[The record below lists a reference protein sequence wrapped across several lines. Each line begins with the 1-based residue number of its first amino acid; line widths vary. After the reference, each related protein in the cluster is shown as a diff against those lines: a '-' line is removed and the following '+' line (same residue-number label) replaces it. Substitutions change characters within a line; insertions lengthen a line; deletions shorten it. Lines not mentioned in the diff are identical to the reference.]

1 MAQRTTG
8 GACAVG
14 GNMKATSIIALIFAV
29 IGGFILLTGIGA
41 ANGAPQEAAA
51 AAIALAVA
59 GIPYMIASLL
69 QRERIMRLM
78 DERKSA
84 E

>member
-1 MAQRTTG
+1 
-8 GACAVG
+8 
-14 GNMKATSIIALIFAV
+14 MKATSIIALIFAV

>member
-1 MAQRTTG
+1 MG
-8 GACAVG
+8 ED
-14 GNMKATSIIALIFAV
+14 MKVSSIIAVVFAV
-29 IGGFILLTGIGA
+29 IGGLLLLTGIGA

-51 AAIALAVA
+51 AAIALAIA

-69 QRERIMRLM
+69 QRERIVRLM
-78 DERKSA
+78 EERKSA